1 MKSKLFYTKPLMAM
15 EQFVPQEFIA
25 QCAINILNKKLNL
38 NVWADLWDD
47 VNNTS
52 PVFANAN
59 GLTDGVSYVTREH
72 FNRGFAPTI
81 NREGWYRG
89 YQLFTEVEFGSNA
102 PYTNTRYFAPF
113 LNKGDLY
120 LTSRRAWFYEG
131 GAPADADPV
140 NDPVNSDGT
149 KNFS

>member
-38 NVWADLWDD
+38 NVWADLWDAE
-47 VNNTS
+47 NNTS
-52 PVFANAN
+52 PVYANAN
-59 GLTDGVSYVTREH
+59 GLTDGVSDIIHEH
-72 FNRGFAPTI
+72 FNGSAPTI
-81 NREGWYRG
+81 NKVGWYRG
-89 YQLFTEVEFGSNA
+89 YQLFTEVEYGSGA
-102 PYTNTRYFAPF
+102 RYTETRYFAPF

-120 LTSRRAWFYEG
+120 LTKTRAWFYEG
-131 GAPADADPV
+131 GAPADANPVKDPE
-140 NDPVNSDGT
+140 NSDGT

>member
-1 MKSKLFYTKPLMAM
+1 MENKLSYSKPFMAM

-25 QCAINILNKKLNL
+25 QCAIDISHRKLNL

-47 VNNTS
+47 KNNTS
-52 PVFANAN
+52 PVFANEN
-59 GLTDGVSYVTREH
+59 GLTDGVSYATREH
-72 FNRGFAPTI
+72 FNRGSAPTI
-81 NREGWYRG
+81 NRVGWYRG
-89 YQLFTEVEFGSNA
+89 YQLFTEVQWGSNA
-102 PYTNTRYFAPF
+102 PYTDRYFAPF
-113 LNKGDLY
+113 LNRGDLY
-120 LTSRRAWFYEG
+120 LTQTRAWFYEG